1 VRFHNQ
7 ATADRKREKT
17 IPMKLKGV
25 VPELG
30 TEPQGSSVPDKV
42 GSKLTRDTVTHGHG
56 DICSAHP

>member
-7 ATADRKREKT
+7 ATADGKREKT

-42 GSKLTRDTVTHGHG
+42 GK
-56 DICSAHP
+56 

>member
-1 VRFHNQ
+1 MESQFGHCMGAPQ
-7 ATADRKREKT
+7 KCGFTKATADGKCEKT

-42 GSKLTRDTVTHGHG
+42 GK
-56 DICSAHP
+56 

>member
-1 VRFHNQ
+1 MGAPHIVRFHDQ
-7 ATADRKREKT
+7 ATADGKCERT

-42 GSKLTRDTVTHGHG
+42 GK
-56 DICSAHP
+56 